1 MVVEIADSRG
11 HWRSGLLGFV
21 DYFVVMSCG
30 LLGFHGSFGGNNGGL
45 LGSVNGG
52 GGGLW
57 KWVSVLWV
65 VLVGVGVVACG
76 FMPSGSGGGS

>member
-21 DYFVVMSCG
+21 GYFVVMSCG

-52 GGGLW
+52 GGGL
-57 KWVSVLWV
+57 
-65 VLVGVGVVACG
+65 
-76 FMPSGSGGGS
+76 